1 MAYADRSDD
10 PGYVALISH
19 PFFEGVAQ
27 QLLRSS
33 SVRLAEMSVN
43 VRPPTG
49 SPQADAA
56 GQREAWASDCH
67 IDLQITTTDWN
78 ATPRRDLLAIWFWL
92 DAVPAERAAMRIL
105 PGSHLPINEVR
116 AASSPHHNVI
126 NRLISDDTARKPQHW
141 ERVLTPH
148 QKLQLPRQHGLFPRP
163 SSVYPSF
170 PEAVPEPQGF
180 PYRF

>member
-1 MAYADRSDD
+1 MMWRE
-10 PGYVALISH
+10 VAATHLVRVH
-19 PFFEGVAQ
+19 GAPLEGVAQ

-148 QKLQLPRQHGLFPRP
+148 QKLRIGTLRQLRNRSG
-163 SSVYPSF
+163 VYLMLHWPI
-170 PEAVPEPQGF
+170 
-180 PYRF
+180 